1 MKTIL
6 RLVLVVVAATTAL
19 VLAGNALATQKLSVR
34 QDPTSLA
41 IKVSQAQSDPQP
53 AKVTVYV
60 PSGYTLNT
68 SQAPGTKIGTATG
81 NSFVRDSNIAL
92 LPLAGDIVVATPDT
106 NATGC
111 ATGTHLAVWTVD
123 LQVGGQSQKLPVH
136 IDATAGSE
144 TALGAYKLVFCLPP
158 ADVPKDTPGR
168 SPNGAQL
175 LDATFKVDSVFTA
188 PAGQRIWK
196 AITTP
201 WTPGLP
207 VPNPT
212 ATLETRAFVSSG
224 TVSLA
229 SKVLSAAKRIVKFS
243 GEVMQSGSALGG
255 TQVNLLINDM
265 ARFRARTNARGGYS
279 VTLKKT
285 GRKSVTT
292 FQARVTVAER
302 DITASGC
309 ASPSLP
315 GVACVSATGSPFTAV
330 SRKIKVRI

>member
-1 MKTIL
+1 MKTII
-6 RLVLVVVAATTAL
+6 RLALLVAAATAAL
-19 VLAGNALATQKLSVR
+19 GLAGKSFATQKLSVR
-34 QDPTSLA
+34 QDATSMTVR
-41 IKVSQAQSDPQP
+41 VSQAQSDPQP
-53 AKVTVYV
+53 AKVTIYV

-81 NSFVRDSNIAL
+81 NSFVRDQNTS
-92 LPLAGDIVVATPDT
+92 LPLAGDVIVAPPDT
-106 NATGC
+106 NAIGC
-111 ATGTHLAVWTVD
+111 ATGTHLTVWVLD
-123 LQVGGQSQKLPVH
+123 LQVAGQSQKVPVH
-136 IDATAGSE
+136 IDATTGSE
-144 TALGAYKLVFCLPP
+144 TALGAYKLVICLPA

-175 LDATFKVDSVFTA
+175 LDMTFKVNSVFTA
-188 PAGQRIWK
+188 PVGQSIWK

-201 WTPGLP
+201 WTPRLP
-207 VPNPT
+207 MPNPSGT
-212 ATLETRAFVSSG
+212 VESRAFVSSG
-224 TVSLA
+224 AVSLA

-243 GEVMQSGSALGG
+243 GEVTQSGSVLPG
-255 TQVNLLINDM
+255 TQVNLLIDDK

-285 GRKSVTT
+285 GKRSVTT

-302 DITASGC
+302 DLTATGC
-309 ASPSLP
+309 GSPSLL